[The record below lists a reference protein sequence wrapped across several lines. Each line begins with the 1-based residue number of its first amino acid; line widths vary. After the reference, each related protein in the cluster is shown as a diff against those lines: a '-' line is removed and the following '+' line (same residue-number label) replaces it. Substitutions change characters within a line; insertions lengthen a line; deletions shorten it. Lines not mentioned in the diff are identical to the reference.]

1 MVGGSS
7 LSEGTA
13 NQLTKKLVDRILYL
27 AVPIVA
33 YQTFFQLEFLKMMV
47 EEDQVKMMAY
57 DVKCEVAE

>member
-33 YQTFFQLEFLKMMV
+33 YQTFFQLEFPKMMV